1 MSNAFQEK
9 KKMLQE
15 KCTKQIQFAGESI
28 ELKLYIKLK
37 IFLTHSI
44 QPMGIIELIESSKED
59 TIHAK

>member
-44 QPMGIIELIESSKED
+44 QPMGIIELIE
-59 TIHAK
+59 